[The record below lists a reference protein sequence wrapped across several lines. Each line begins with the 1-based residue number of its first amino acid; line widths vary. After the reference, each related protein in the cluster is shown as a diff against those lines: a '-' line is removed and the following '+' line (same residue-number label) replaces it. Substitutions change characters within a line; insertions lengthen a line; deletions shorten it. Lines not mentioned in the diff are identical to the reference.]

1 MGGGGGGMSMGSGS
15 RGAWFPAPVA
25 AQQAYQRLGDDAHLS
40 LGRQVEVKLRHR
52 HDHGGAAALQQRLG
66 VAQQQPVIRIHN
78 IWLASR
84 QRGRGCLLRT
94 RTFGLVLLG
103 AIEGLL
109 GVLL

>member
-1 MGGGGGGMSMGSGS
+1 MGSGS
-15 RGAWFPAPVA
+15 GGAGLPAPVA
-25 AQQAYQRLGDDAHLS
+25 AQQAYQRLGDDAHLR
-40 LGRQVEVKLRHR
+40 LGRQVEVKLRNG
-52 HDHGGAAALQQRLG
+52 HDHSGAAALQQRLR

-94 RTFGLVLLG
+94 LTFCLVLLG
-103 AIEGLL
+103 AIEGFL